1 MVWSPK
7 CHFTD
12 SYSLDDVSPPTISSS
27 ISSLF
32 SVLFSFRLM
41 TNLFWKWNSLIT
53 PRYGERIVGLR
64 RYLRYGSRYVMIWFF
79 QLFFRKMRCEVGEEE
94 EVDDAR
100 STIAAL
106 WLSEKKVQVFVS
118 DMNLWLTVHQGELQI
133 ISARDLPES
142 LSCERFN
149 DLRECWVSFLMLLLL
164 LSDYRKAV
172 W

>member
-1 MVWSPK
+1 
-7 CHFTD
+7 
-12 SYSLDDVSPPTISSS
+12 
-27 ISSLF
+27 
-32 SVLFSFRLM
+32 
-41 TNLFWKWNSLIT
+41 
-53 PRYGERIVGLR
+53 
-64 RYLRYGSRYVMIWFF
+64 MIWFF
-79 QLFFRKMRCEVGEEE
+79 QLFLFRKMRCEVGEEE

-149 DLRECWVSFLMLLLL
+149 DLREC
-164 LSDYRKAV
+164 
-172 W
+172 